1 MAATRDRMA
10 GSGGVAVAEGRHS
23 LTVRVPNEVLA
34 GIRQVLETGES
45 LNDFL
50 VAAARREI
58 TRRRALQARET
69 IVRLRRAIRERTGVH
84 PDPTP
89 LIRALREG
97 EARHE

>member
-1 MAATRDRMA
+1 M
-10 GSGGVAVAEGRHS
+10 AEGRQS
-23 LTVRVPNEVLA
+23 LTVHVPSDLLA
-34 GIRQVLETGES
+34 GIRQVLQAGES

-50 VAAARREI
+50 VTAARREI
-58 TRRRALQARET
+58 TRRRALQARDT
-69 IVRLRRAIRERTGVH
+69 IVRLRRAIRERTGAH